1 VIGAGRVLLVDDDPK
16 VLRLLEAT
24 LRLKD
29 YDVVKMESSAEA
41 LGWLRRNTPDLII
54 SDIMMP
60 GLDGY
65 DFFRRVRASTRATQV
80 PFIFLSARSEP
91 EDVVRGLR
99 LGADE
104 FLRKPF
110 SIDELL
116 VRVERVLERG
126 NAGADEV
133 AAPGARGVFEGDLGH
148 MALTDVLRML
158 SVQRK
163 DGVLRVEPSDLRG
176 AGAIRLV
183 EGQATHAEV
192 GILDGEIALFQLLMR
207 DQGRFSFRPGENL
220 PGESIAVQTLPLLM
234 EAFRLIELGVLRKID
249 PHNGT
254 AGLALKKVIEGRRG
268 EVGPLPPIADLS
280 EPSTPLGMPGL
291 ALRLTGGRP
300 PVGGE
305 EEGADFKDTIQFDRA
320 DLLGEVE
327 EIPSLRQLLE
337 QDDEITDLRSDGRGP
352 DTWER
357 AGLLGRTASTADATR
372 GGDPDESIG
381 LDSIEMAAAFVTS
394 ELEAI
399 EDELGLREATHDEPA
414 PKDDSGDPIDPGRIF
429 VTSEVKAI
437 ALVDDTAYEAPLPKL
452 DESARSDALMDIYEE
467 LKVVARAELK
477 TREVQM
483 GTRSGRVIA
492 SAIRDESRRGT
503 VSAFSAQA
511 IAFATED
518 ASGTQFAVLNAG
530 DLHVMVVEVD
540 HLRLFTVLFD
550 RQPEPESVLTALRP
564 VLTRWRERAR

>member
-1 VIGAGRVLLVDDDPK
+1 MNVAGRVLLVDDDPK

-29 YDVVKMESSAEA
+29 YDVVKLESGTEA
-41 LGWLRRNTPDLII
+41 LAWLRRDTPDLII

-60 GLDGY
+60 DLDGY
-65 DFFRRVRASTRATQV
+65 DFFRRVRATTRATQV

-116 VRVERVLERG
+116 VRVERVLERTSLP
-126 NAGADEV
+126 AGEDERLHS
-133 AAPGARGVFEGDLGH
+133 GARGVFEGDLEH
-148 MALTDVLRML
+148 MGLPDVIRML

-163 DGVLRVEPSDLRG
+163 TGLLRVEPSDARG

-183 EGQATHAEV
+183 EGQAVHAEV
-192 GILDGEIALFQLLMR
+192 GVLDGEVALFQLLLAER
-207 DQGRFSFRPGENL
+207 GVFSFRPGETI
-220 PGESIAVQTLPLLM
+220 PGDTIAVQTLPLLM
-234 EAFRLIELGVLRKID
+234 EGFRLLDLGVLRRID
-249 PHNGT
+249 THNGT
-254 AGLALKKVIEGRRG
+254 AGLALKKVIEQRRT
-268 EVGPLPPIADLS
+268 EIAPLPSIADIE
-280 EPSTPLGMPGL
+280 EPSTPLGMPGM
-291 ALRLTGGRP
+291 ALRFTAGQP
-300 PVGGE
+300 PADESDSDFDDGS
-305 EEGADFKDTIQFDRA
+305 DFKDTIQFDPSSVLDR
-320 DLLGEVE
+320 DG
-327 EIPSLRQLLE
+327 IPSLRELLE
-337 QDDEITDLRSDGRGP
+337 EEPVTDIRSPGTEGP

-357 AGLLGRTASTADATR
+357 SGLLGKEARADQSI
-372 GGDPDESIG
+372 DPDDSVG
-381 LDSIEMAAAFVTS
+381 LDSVELAAAFLTG

-399 EDELGLREATHDEPA
+399 EEEMGLREKSADGPSPAAEPVEEV
-414 PKDDSGDPIDPGRIF
+414 DPGRIY

-437 ALVDDTAYEAPLPKL
+437 SLVDDTAYEAPVPEV
-452 DESARSDALMDIYEE
+452 DSSSHSTQLMELYEE
-467 LKVVARAELK
+467 LKVAARSEFGS
-477 TREVQM
+477 RHVQL

-492 SAIRDESRRGT
+492 SAIQDEGRRGT

-511 IAFATED
+511 IAFASED
-518 ASGTQFAVLNAG
+518 PSGLQFAVLNAG

-550 RQPEPESVLTALRP
+550 RQPEPETVLERLRP
-564 VLTRWRERAR
+564 ILTPWRER